1 MKWGIRGAA
10 RSRQGR
16 HGLDSREMVT
26 EAVTQCLD
34 QAGMTAGQVGTVVM
48 ANNGHYWDGQP
59 AVAAQSWLYGFELG
73 HVQIFNVE
81 NACVGGGTAMHLGTM
96 LLELQRGPVLVVG
109 VERMYVSSVVLD
121 DLEIPFPV
129 RDMLLRQME
138 GGINRDLREELREE
152 YANDFGSIFMGLN
165 GSWAQS
171 QVHSRGHSVQQAAIA
186 TSKARHNAML
196 SGNARFMSELSVD
209 AVLHSPMVADP
220 IRLSMCS
227 PFSDGAGAVVLTA
240 DAPSDR
246 PAVVAS
252 EYVSGDGTGEAHDR
266 MEVMSGKI
274 WAEIGVDPHEVDVVE
289 VHDASSFEELW
300 ALEACGFYNV
310 GGAGVATEAGETSL
324 GGRQPVNPGGGL
336 VGRGHPPSATGVLQ
350 IVELY
355 EQLTGQAGERQV
367 PGASIAFAENQGGL
381 SGYAD
386 AAGLAMHVL
395 RI

>member
-1 MKWGIRGAA
+1 
-10 RSRQGR
+10 
-16 HGLDSREMVT
+16 MVN
-26 EAVTQCLD
+26 EAVEQCLD
-34 QAGMTAGQVGTVVM
+34 RAGMTPDQVESVVM
-48 ANNGHYWDGQP
+48 SNNGHYWDGQP
-59 AVAAQSWLYGFELG
+59 AVAAQSWLYGHEFG

-81 NACVGGGTAMHLGTM
+81 NACVGGGTAMHLGSM
-96 LLELQRGPVLVVG
+96 LLELQRGPVLVIG
-109 VERMYVSSVVLD
+109 VERMYVSRDVLD
-121 DLEIPFPV
+121 ELEIPHPV

-138 GGINRDLREELREE
+138 GGINRDLREELRQQ

-171 QVHSRGHSVQQAAIA
+171 QLEVRGHTPEQAAIA

-196 SGNARFMSELSVD
+196 SGNARFMSEMSVGE
-209 AVLHSPMVADP
+209 VLDSPMVADP

-227 PFSDGAGAVVLTA
+227 PFSDGAGAVLLTA
-240 DAPSDR
+240 DAPADR
-246 PAVVAS
+246 PALVAS
-252 EYVSGDGTGEAHDR
+252 EYVSGDGTGEAHER

-274 WAEIGVDPHEVDVVE
+274 WAELGLDPHDVDVVE

-300 ALEACGFYNV
+300 ALEACGFYDV
-310 GGAGVATEAGETSL
+310 GGAGTATEAGETSL

-355 EQLTGQAGERQV
+355 EQLTGLGGDRQV
-367 PGASIAFAENQGGL
+367 PDATIAFAENQGGL

>member
-1 MKWGIRGAA
+1 
-10 RSRQGR
+10 
-16 HGLDSREMVT
+16 MVN
-26 EAVTQCLD
+26 EALELCFD
-34 QAGMTAGQVGTVVM
+34 RAGMTPDQVESVVM
-48 ANNGHYWDGQP
+48 SNNGHYWDGQP
-59 AVAAQSWLYGFELG
+59 AVAAQSWLYGHEFG

-81 NACVGGGTAMHLGTM
+81 NACVGGGTAMHLASM
-96 LLELQRGPVLVVG
+96 LLELQRGPVLVIG
-109 VERMYVSSVVLD
+109 VERMYVSRDVLD
-121 DLEIPFPV
+121 ELEIPHPV

-138 GGINRDLREELREE
+138 GGINRDLREELRAK
-152 YANDFGSIFMGLN
+152 YANEFGSIFMGLN

-171 QVHSRGHSVQQAAIA
+171 QVEIRGHTPEQAAIA

-209 AVLHSPMVADP
+209 DVLDSPMVADP

-227 PFSDGAGAVVLTA
+227 PFSDGAGAVLLTA

-246 PAVVAS
+246 PTLVAS

-274 WAEIGVDPHEVDVVE
+274 WAELGLDPHDVDVVE

-300 ALEACGFYNV
+300 ALEACGFYDV
-310 GGAGVATEAGETSL
+310 GGAGTATEAGETSL

-336 VGRGHPPSATGVLQ
+336 IGRGHPPSATGVLQ

-355 EQLTGQAGERQV
+355 EQLTGLGGERQV
-367 PGASIAFAENQGGL
+367 PGATIAFAENQGGL